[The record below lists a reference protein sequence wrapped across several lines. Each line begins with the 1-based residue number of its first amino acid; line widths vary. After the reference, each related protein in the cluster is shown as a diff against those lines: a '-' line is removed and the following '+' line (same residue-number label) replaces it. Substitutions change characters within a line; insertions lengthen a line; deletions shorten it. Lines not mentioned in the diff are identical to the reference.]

1 MIRIFEAF
9 AGVGAQKMALRN
21 IDIEHESVGIAEVN
35 EPAILS
41 YAAIHS
47 DVDSVETVSVD
58 EMQKYMERLN
68 IPLNDKGERVILR
81 GKRLVNLYKAS
92 VSSHNFGDISNVS
105 CENLPDMDLFTY
117 S

>member
-47 DVDSVETVSVD
+47 DVESVENASID
-58 EMQKYMERLN
+58 EMQEYMKRLN

-81 GKRLVNLYKAS
+81 GKRLVNLYKS
-92 VSSHNFGDISNVS
+92 RSSSPIKIKLSSLGRLV
-105 CENLPDMDLFTY
+105 
-117 S
+117 

>member
-47 DVDSVETVSVD
+47 DGQLPCPSLT
-58 EMQKYMERLN
+58 
-68 IPLNDKGERVILR
+68 LR
-81 GKRLVNLYKAS
+81 GHGLLYSKSSTNVFQLLDSKLYKVCANQLS
-92 VSSHNFGDISNVS
+92 KQ
-105 CENLPDMDLFTY
+105 
-117 S
+117 

>member
-1 MIRIFEAF
+1 
-9 AGVGAQKMALRN
+9 MALRN

-47 DVDSVETVSVD
+47 DVESVENASID
-58 EMQKYMERLN
+58 EMQEYMKRLN

-81 GKRLVNLYKAS
+81 GKRLVNLYKS
-92 VSSHNFGDISNVS
+92 RSSSPIKIKLSSLGRLV
-105 CENLPDMDLFTY
+105 
-117 S
+117 